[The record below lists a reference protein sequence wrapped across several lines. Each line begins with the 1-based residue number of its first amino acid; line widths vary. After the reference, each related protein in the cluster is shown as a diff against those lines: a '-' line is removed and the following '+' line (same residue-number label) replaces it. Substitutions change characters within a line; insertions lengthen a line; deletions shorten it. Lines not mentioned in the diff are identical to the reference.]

1 MGCGG
6 SKAPDL
12 DAGGGFSNLNAPS
25 AADGDEPEAR
35 RGSVIHKA
43 PEFDSNNVQHV
54 MTDFDPKK
62 IGVLTRH
69 GIAPARTGGGGSK
82 AKINQ
87 DRGLVCWPFNGSHN
101 QALLAVFDGHGVQG
115 ERVSEWCAS
124 EIGPRLERARDKL
137 ASNPKQTLIDTVGA
151 DA

>member
-1 MGCGG
+1 M
-6 SKAPDL
+6 A
-12 DAGGGFSNLNAPS
+12 
-25 AADGDEPEAR
+25 
-35 RGSVIHKA
+35 
-43 PEFDSNNVQHV
+43 
-54 MTDFDPKK
+54 DFDPKK

-101 QALLAVFDGHGVQG
+101 QALLCVFDGHGVQG
-115 ERVSEWCAS
+115 ERISEWCAT
-124 EIGPRLERARDKL
+124 EIGVRLENDRELLASDPKKSLIKTVGCARPLDPSRPGIPPVPPLARAVVRHAGPRARRETDR
-137 ASNPKQTLIDTVGA
+137 